1 MEELRNLIEELQK
14 RHEKLSDETDEV
26 YRKLEAAR
34 EKLTLEEMKNISDS
48 IPYYSKKLERL
59 KVFVEMFKDEFRDT
73 SIHYAFE
80 KKEEP
85 YKGDFHEVI
94 QDPLDYL
101 IGEYDCLGMTK
112 FLEIVFEY
120 HSDAVK
126 KFVED
131 WMDKNMEYAE
141 PYGDKKNLYNPHF
154 SKKK

>member
-1 MEELRNLIEELQK
+1 MEDLRNLIEELQK
-14 RHEKLSDETDEV
+14 RHEKLSEETDEV
-26 YRKLEAAR
+26 YRKLEEAQ

-48 IPYYSKKLERL
+48 IPYYTKKLERL
-59 KVFVEMFKDEFRDT
+59 KVFVEMFKDEFRNT

-94 QDPLDYL
+94 QDPIDYL

-131 WMDKNMEYAE
+131 WMEKNMEYTE